1 MRWHGVVSILTSLLL
16 PVKAIFADDAFH
28 VDFHHALL
36 GSPLPPTTF
45 FHKPH
50 SNTNASL
57 LYTVSD
63 KAVLG
68 AIKPKDGS
76 VLWRQSLA
84 GQPVNNA
91 STSYLVTAE
100 RDGQL
105 VSGYD
110 RTVACWDGLD
120 GRLVW
125 DFTVPEGTRIGGLQ
139 AVSGSEPVTGGITQ
153 DYVVLALPNDPTAH
167 TTIVRIA
174 GDGSEARWQH
184 VDSSTPY
191 GTPASVAVSAEHIYY
206 ITTSHGLLTSNKA
219 TITTLDRATGKEI
232 SQTSAPIESEPL
244 GTNGQYVA
252 AACSNFPFLIS
263 TDKSFKSF
271 KFSLL
276 GSPKISTLV
285 LDGKGEDI
293 EDITVIHPCH
303 AAATSHFLLHIR
315 GKTRQWAEVY
325 HINTK
330 STDITKA
337 YSLPATAEASIFAT
351 GNIEEAVFFT
361 RSTETEVSLYSS
373 ESHGQLARWKK
384 SNFKTSPG
392 SSKPH
397 ATVEI
402 VSRGKSSYAVRV
414 AEFSSSGDWSL
425 VRNGELQW
433 SRPEMLAYAKIAAW
447 DENGAP
453 DALAEELDL
462 ESSINPFTAYVHR
475 VKRHLHDLASLP
487 EYLRSIPDSILR
499 SSPDADTTARQSLVG
514 SKLIMLGT
522 SRKEV
527 IAVDATVPGLLR
539 WQTDLSAQISGDNE
553 MRSIGVDSGRV
564 SIYLSDGSLIVL
576 NSTTGALIEH
586 QSGSIP
592 VAELIQIPGSPSPAV
607 IKVGADGVPQPAT
620 DFAPNTAV
628 EGNVVVTLS
637 PEGKAIG
644 WTIGQNVEQTWILQP
659 QPGFKIAS
667 AISRA
672 AHDPVASIGRVL
684 GDRSVLYKY
693 LNPNIALLLATSDSR
708 SMTIYLVDAVT
719 GSILHTATHNGIL
732 SGNVVPAVLSE
743 NWLAYSFTSFD
754 PMTSGISN
762 QLVISELYESSA
774 PNDRGLL
781 SSLPTNY
788 SAFAPDAAAARP
800 YVISQSFTVA
810 EPISHLAVSQ
820 TAQGITSRQ
829 VLATLSNSNAI
840 VGIPRELLD
849 PRRPVDRDA
858 NATERE
864 EGLLRYSP
872 VLDLNPQWYLTHARE
887 VLGLESVLSSPS
899 LLESTS
905 MVFAYGHDVFGTT
918 VTPSMAFDVLGK
930 GFNKGQ
936 LVLTVLA
943 LGAGVMA
950 LRPLVRRKAVE
961 GRWRA

>member
-1 MRWHGVVSILTSLLL
+1 MRWHGVLSILTSLLL

-36 GSPLPPTTF
+36 GSPQSPTTF

-68 AIKPKDGS
+68 AINPRDGS
-76 VLWRQSLA
+76 VLWRQPLA
-84 GQPVNNA
+84 GEPVNNA

-105 VSGYD
+105 VSGYN

-125 DFTVPEGTRIGGLQ
+125 DFTVPEGTRIGGMQ
-139 AVSGSEPVTGGITQ
+139 AVSGAEPVTGGITQ
-153 DYVVLALPNDPTAH
+153 DYVVLALPIDPTAH
-167 TTIVRIA
+167 TSIVRIA
-174 GDGSEARWQH
+174 GDGSGARWHH
-184 VDSSTPY
+184 VDSSTTH
-191 GTPASVAVSAEHIYY
+191 GTPASVAVSAGHIYY

-219 TITTLDRATGKEI
+219 TIATLDRATGKEI

-271 KFSLL
+271 RFSLL
-276 GSPKISTLV
+276 DSSKISTLV

-303 AAATSHFLLHIR
+303 AAAASHFLLHIK

-325 HINTK
+325 HIDTK
-330 STDITKA
+330 SADVTKA
-337 YSLPATAEASIFAT
+337 YSLPATAEESIFAA
-351 GNIEEAVFFT
+351 GNIEETVFFT

-373 ESHGQLARWKK
+373 ESHGQLARWRK

-392 SSKPH
+392 NSKPH

-425 VRNGELQW
+425 IRNGELQW
-433 SRPEMLAYAKIAAW
+433 SRPEMLAYATMAAW

-462 ESSINPFTAYVHR
+462 ESSINPLTAYVHR
-475 VKRHLHDLASLP
+475 VKRHLHDLAGLP
-487 EYLRSIPDSILR
+487 EYLRSIPDSILQ
-499 SSPDADTTARQSLVG
+499 SSPDTDSTARQSLVG
-514 SKLIMLGT
+514 SKLIVLGT

-527 IAVDATVPGLLR
+527 VAVDATVPGLPR

-586 QSGSIP
+586 QSGSISL
-592 VAELIQIPGSPSPAV
+592 AQLIQIPGSPSPAV
-607 IKVGADGVPQPAT
+607 IKVGADGVPHPAT

-637 PEGKAIG
+637 PEGKAVG
-644 WTIGQNVEQTWILQP
+644 WTIGQNVEKTWILQP

-693 LNPNIALLLATSDSR
+693 LNPNIALLLATSGSG

-719 GSILHTATHNGIL
+719 GSVLHTATHNGIL
-732 SGNVVPAVLSE
+732 SGNVIPAVLSE
-743 NWLAYSFTSFD
+743 NWLAYTFTSFD
-754 PMTSGISN
+754 PATSGISN
-762 QLVISELYESSA
+762 QLVISELYESST

-800 YVISQSFTVA
+800 HVISQSFTVA

-905 MVFAYGHDVFGTT
+905 VVFAYGHDIFGTT
-918 VTPSMAFDVLGK
+918 ITPSMAFDVLGK

-950 LRPLVRRKAVE
+950 LRPLVRRKAIE